1 MSERTPEARER
12 ILRAA
17 VRLLADGGRGAVTTR
32 AVSAAAHVQ
41 PPTIYRQ
48 FGDMRG
54 LLDAVA
60 RETLAAFV
68 RGQATLELSEDPVA
82 DLRRGWDMHVAF
94 GLAHPDA
101 FALIYAGPES
111 AVSPSVQEGYALLT
125 GIIVRIA
132 EAGRLR
138 MDVDHAVRVIDAAAA
153 GVTLTL
159 AATPHEERDPRLSNT
174 TREAIIAA
182 ITTVDPSETP
192 GRAPETVQA
201 EERVAAHAVALR
213 TLLPDVSDTL
223 SPSERRLLGDWL
235 DRLAGASTIHRDRGE
250 NRP

>member
-1 MSERTPEARER
+1 MSERTPDARER

-32 AVSAAAHVQ
+32 AVSAAAQVQ

-68 RGQATLELSEDPVA
+68 RGQATRELSEDPVE
-82 DLRRGWDMHVAF
+82 DLRHGWDMHVAF

-101 FALIYAGPES
+101 AALIYAGPDA
-111 AVSPSVQEGYALLT
+111 AVSPTVQEGYAVLT
-125 GIIVRIA
+125 GS
-132 EAGRLR
+132 RLCASR
-138 MDVDHAVRVIDAAAA
+138 RRADLRVDVDHALRVIDAAAM

-159 AATPHEERDPRLSNT
+159 AATPHDERDARLSKT
-174 TREAIIAA
+174 TREAILAA
-182 ITTVDPSETP
+182 ITTADPSETP
-192 GRAPETVQA
+192 RASARNRSGRGTGRGAC
-201 EERVAAHAVALR
+201 RSLAHASPR
-213 TLLPDVSDTL
+213 GIRRSLPV
-223 SPSERRLLGDWL
+223 
-235 DRLAGASTIHRDRGE
+235 
-250 NRP
+250 